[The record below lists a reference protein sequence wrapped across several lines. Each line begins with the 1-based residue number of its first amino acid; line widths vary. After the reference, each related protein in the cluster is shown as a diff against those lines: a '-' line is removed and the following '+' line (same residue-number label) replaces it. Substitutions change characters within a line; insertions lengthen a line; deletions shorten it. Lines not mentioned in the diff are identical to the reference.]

1 MCFNRIVSDLE
12 NIGIKK
18 GDDILIHMSFK
29 SLGYVD
35 GGIDTF
41 LDALKASVGDRGTIL
56 FPTLS
61 YRFVTCDNPV
71 FHIEKTASCVGA
83 VSNYFKNLN
92 GVKRSLNP
100 THSVAAY
107 GFRQKEYVDNHYL
120 DDEPVGPNSPFSIL
134 PKFGGKVLMIGC
146 GIKCNTSMHGV
157 EEFIKAPYIL
167 SKEKREYSLVDYDNK
182 VVNKGYYFHDM
193 IKGHNRAQ
201 RYDRLYDLMEYKK
214 GSILEAETYLIDSE
228 TMWDVASRKMK
239 EDAYY
244 FTDEYVTIN

>member
-1 MCFNRIVSDLE
+1 MSFKKLISDLE

-18 GDDILIHMSFK
+18 GDDVLIHMSYK

-41 LDALKASVGDRGTIL
+41 LNSLKAVVGDRGTIL

-61 YRFVTCDNPV
+61 YRYVTSENPV
-71 FHIEKTASCVGA
+71 FDARHTASCVGA
-83 VSNYFKNLN
+83 VSNYFLKCE
-92 GVKRSLNP
+92 GVKRSFNP

-107 GFRQKEYVDNHYL
+107 GFRQNEYIAHHYL

-134 PKFGGKVLMIGC
+134 PSFGGKVLMIGC

-157 EEFIKAPYIL
+157 EEFAKVPYVL
-167 SKEKREYSLVDYDNK
+167 SDKKREYVLIDYDNK
-182 VVNKGYYFHDM
+182 VTNKGYYYHDM
-193 IKGHNRAQ
+193 VTGHKLAQ

-214 GSILEAETYLIDSE
+214 GNISEAESYLIDSAK
-228 TMWDVASRKMK
+228 MWEIASKKIK
-239 EDAYY
+239 EDTYY
-244 FTDEYVTIN
+244 FTDNIKGED